1 VIITGNALSTA
12 GRAGDSPQDLV
23 IITNAG
29 ARVRWVY
36 NGQQGQAQSSPVS
49 NPANY
54 KQIYLPVIIRR

>member
-1 VIITGNALSTA
+1 VTA
-12 GRAGDSPQDLV
+12 GRAGNSPQDLV

-36 NGQQGQAQSSPVS
+36 NGQQGQGQSNPVS

-54 KQIYLPVIIRR
+54 KQLYLPVMLRQASG